1 MPTYS
6 PEIIQLRNDIE
17 QHIGLKLQ
25 SPNDFQQ
32 LIQQIWSTQHR
43 ILSLSTVK
51 RLWGYV
57 ESNASP
63 RISTL
68 NILSQFLS
76 YTDWNAYLVALEQR
90 TESESALFEGEGI
103 RSTELTE
110 GDLVEVS
117 WLPNR
122 MCIFRYLGNN
132 HFVVEEV
139 KHAKLHV
146 GDTFNAVT
154 FVIGKPMYLDQLALQ
169 DDTITSYVAGK
180 KNGITSVKVINS

>member
-43 ILSLSTVK
+43 ILSLSTIK

-68 NILSQFLS
+68 NTLSQFLS

-146 GDTFNAVT
+146 GDTFNAVA

>member
-1 MPTYS
+1 MPTYT

-146 GDTFNAVT
+146 GDTFNAVA

>member
-146 GDTFNAVT
+146 GDTFNAVA

-180 KNGITSVKVINS
+180 KNGITNVKVINS

>member
-76 YTDWNAYLVALEQR
+76 YTDWNAYLVALKQR

-146 GDTFNAVT
+146 GDTFNAVA

>member
-90 TESESALFEGEGI
+90 TESESALFEGEVI

-146 GDTFNAVT
+146 GDTFNAVA

>member
-146 GDTFNAVT
+146 GDTFNAVA

>member
-68 NILSQFLS
+68 NTLSQFLS

-146 GDTFNAVT
+146 GDTFNAVA